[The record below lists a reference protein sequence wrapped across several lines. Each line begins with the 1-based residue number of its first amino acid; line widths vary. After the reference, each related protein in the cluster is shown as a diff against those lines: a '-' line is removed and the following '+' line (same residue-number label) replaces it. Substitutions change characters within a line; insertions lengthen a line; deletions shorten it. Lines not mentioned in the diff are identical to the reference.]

1 MEEGSIDDALPG
13 KTFSQAMGLNL
24 MTDAD
29 EIPEPEE
36 PQGAPFEKPEQAAGQ
51 HLVRLLKPITF
62 RSDVAKAIDER
73 IVAPQFYNCFNYS
86 LLAKDQNNFNLT
98 IGITSAN
105 PGEGKTLVASN
116 LAVSLAISNQV
127 ETVLVDLNIRNPRLH
142 SIFGA
147 KLSPG
152 LVESL
157 GDNSIQVV
165 PTRIKHLYVLSAGN
179 PLGNPQVVDRMAPQ
193 QGVPKKFSLGLE
205 QLAAFRDVIY
215 SLKQTFEFVIIDMPA
230 IQEPRIP
237 IQLTHQMDGLLVVV
251 DANKTRHP
259 DVERTFGRLNKN
271 QILGFVINHSSDNH
285 G

>member
-1 MEEGSIDDALPG
+1 
-13 KTFSQAMGLNL
+13 MGMTL

-36 PQGAPFEKPEQAAGQ
+36 TQGDPFEQHEQQAGQ

-86 LLAKDQNNFNLT
+86 LLAKDQSNFNLT

-105 PGEGKTLVASN
+105 PGEGKTLVAAN

-179 PLGNPQVVDRMAPQ
+179 PVGNPQVVDRMASPSTQ
-193 QGVPKKFSLGLE
+193 QAGPRKFSLGLE
-205 QLAAFRDVIY
+205 QLASFRDVIY
-215 SLKQTFEFVIIDMPA
+215 SLKQTFEFVIVDMPA

-251 DANKTRHP
+251 DANKTKHT
-259 DVERTFGRLNKN
+259 DVERTFGRLNKD
-271 QILGFVINHSSDNH
+271 QILGFVINHSRDDH
-285 G
+285 GQ